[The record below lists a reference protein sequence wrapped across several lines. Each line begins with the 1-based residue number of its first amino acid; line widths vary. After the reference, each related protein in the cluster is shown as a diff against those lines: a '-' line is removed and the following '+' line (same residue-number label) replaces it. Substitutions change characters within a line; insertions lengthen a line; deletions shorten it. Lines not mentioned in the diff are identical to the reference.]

1 MNPAPLASSASD
13 RTASPRVCL
22 PNDLAT
28 CQRVIQ
34 QLQAT
39 TAQLHEALEQAQ
51 RRNRQLEHRLELLL
65 KARFG
70 PRADRLNP
78 AQLLLF
84 AQEVLAKAEAAAPA
98 AATPASNSAAAA
110 QRKGHGRRRLPAELP
125 RQQVVHDLS
134 DAEKLCP
141 CCGTLRVQIGPETSE
156 QLEYEPAKLYVVEHV
171 RPTYACPTCSAQ
183 TAESGPQ
190 IMTAAKPLQPIE
202 KGLAG
207 PGLLAAVIT
216 NKFSDH
222 LPLYRQE
229 AILARSGQPIARST
243 SCGWLAACAA
253 LVLPL
258 YNLLKDRVL
267 AGKCVNTDDTPVPV
281 LDPGRGKTR
290 EGRLWVYVNPAW
302 RYTVFDYTPTH
313 SRDGPVRFFGNY
325 TGYIQADAYTGYDV
339 LFKPRADGTPV
350 PTELGCWAH
359 VRRKF
364 VEAQTSDALRSVT
377 GVAFIRRLYE
387 VEHAAETLDATAR
400 RARRQEQSVPILVQL
415 KTWLDEQQPQVL
427 PKSPIGEALGYCLG
441 NWAALIRYVED
452 GDLKPDNNA
461 AENAIRPL
469 VVGRKN
475 WLFAGSDN
483 GGRTAAVL
491 ASLVAS
497 AKQHGL
503 DPYVYL
509 RDVLTRIAATPVSQ
523 LDQFLPDHWKAAHLP
538 ATLLD

>member
-1 MNPAPLASSASD
+1 MNSLPSASSACNS
-13 RTASPRVCL
+13 TALPRASL

-28 CQRVIQ
+28 CQTLIQ
-34 QLQAT
+34 
-39 TAQLHEALEQAQ
+39 QLHEALEQAQ

-84 AQEVLAKAEAAAPA
+84 AEELLAKAEAAAPA
-98 AATPASNSAAAA
+98 PAPPSAGRPS
-110 QRKGHGRRRLPAELP
+110 RKGHGRRRLPAELP
-125 RQQVVHDLS
+125 RQQVVHDLPE
-134 DAEKLCP
+134 AEKPCP
-141 CCGTLRVQIGPETSE
+141 CCGTLRVRIGQETSK
-156 QLEYEPAKLYVVEHV
+156 QLEYEPAKLYVIEHV
-171 RPTYACPTCSAQ
+171 RPTYACPTCEAQ
-183 TAESGPQ
+183 AAERGPQ
-190 IMTAAKPLQPIE
+190 ITTAAKPLQPIE

-229 AILARSGQPIARST
+229 AILARSGQAIARST
-243 SCGWLAACAA
+243 TCGWLAACAA

-258 YNLLKDRVL
+258 YMLLKDRVRQ
-267 AGKCVNTDDTPVPV
+267 AKCINTDDTPVPV
-281 LDPGRGKTR
+281 LDPQRGKTR
-290 EGRLWVYVNPAW
+290 EGRLWVYVDPAQ
-302 RYTVFDYTPTH
+302 RYTVFDYTPTR
-313 SRDGPVRFFGNY
+313 SRDGPLRFFG
-325 TGYIQADAYTGYDV
+325 GYAGYVQADAYAGYDV
-339 LFKPRADGTPV
+339 LFKPKADGAPV

-364 VEAQTSDALRSVT
+364 VEAQTSDALRSAT
-377 GVAFIRRLYE
+377 AVAFIRRLYE
-387 VEHAAETLDATAR
+387 VEHAAEALDAAAR
-400 RARRQEQSVPILVQL
+400 RTRRQAQSVPILAQF
-415 KTWLDEQQPQVL
+415 KSWLDDQQGPVL
-427 PKSPIGEALGYCLG
+427 PKSPIGEAIGYCLG
-441 NWAALIRYVED
+441 NWAALNRYVED

-497 AKQHGL
+497 CKQHGL
-503 DPYVYL
+503 DPFVYL

-523 LDQFLPDHWKAAHLP
+523 LVQFLPDRWKAARLP
-538 ATLLD
+538 TALLD

>member
-1 MNPAPLASSASD
+1 MNPAPLASSPSD
-13 RTASPRVCL
+13 CTASPRVCL

-28 CQRVIQ
+28 CQTLIQ
-34 QLQAT
+34 
-39 TAQLHEALEQAQ
+39 QLHEALEQAQ

-84 AQEVLAKAEAAAPA
+84 AEELLAKAEAAAPA
-98 AATPASNSAAAA
+98 PTSKSAASP
-110 QRKGHGRRRLPAELP
+110 RKGHGRRRLPAELP

-134 DAEKLCP
+134 EAEKPCP
-141 CCGTLRVQIGPETSE
+141 CCGTPRVRIGQETSE
-156 QLEYEPAKLYVVEHV
+156 QLEYEPAKLYVLEHV
-171 RPTYACPTCSAQ
+171 RPTYACPVCSAQ
-183 TAESGPQ
+183 TAETGPQ
-190 IMTAAKPLQPIE
+190 IQTAAKPLQPIE

-216 NKFSDH
+216 NKFGDH

-243 SCGWLAACAA
+243 TCGWLAACAA

-290 EGRLWVYVNPAW
+290 AGRLWVYVNPAQ

-313 SRDGPVRFFGNY
+313 SRDGPLRFFGGY
-325 TGYIQADAYTGYDV
+325 AGYIQADAYSGYDV
-339 LFKPRADGTPV
+339 LFKPRGEGTPG

-377 GVAFIRRLYE
+377 AVAFIRRLYE
-387 VEHAAETLDATAR
+387 VEHAAEALDATAR
-400 RARRQEQSVPILVQL
+400 RARRQEQSVPILDQL
-415 KTWLDEQQPQVL
+415 KIWLHEQQGQVL
-427 PKSPIGEALGYCLG
+427 PKSPLGEAIGYCLG

-475 WLFAGSDN
+475 WLHAGSDN

-503 DPYVYL
+503 DPFVYL

-523 LDQFLPDHWKAAHLP
+523 LDQFLPDRWQAAHLP
-538 ATLLD
+538 AALLD

>member
-1 MNPAPLASSASD
+1 MNPPPLASSACH
-13 RTASPRVCL
+13 PRAL
-22 PNDLAT
+22 PSGSLPDDLAT
-28 CQRVIQ
+28 CQSVIQ
-34 QLQAT
+34 QLRAT
-39 TAQLHEALEQAQ
+39 TEQLHEALAQAQ

-84 AQEVLAKAEAAAPA
+84 AEELLAKAEAAAPA

-134 DAEKLCP
+134 DAEKPCP
-141 CCGTLRVQIGPETSE
+141 CCGTLRVRIGQETSE
-156 QLEYEPAKLYVVEHV
+156 QLEYEPAKLYVIEHV
-171 RPTYACPTCSAQ
+171 RPTYACPACSAQ
-183 TAESGPQ
+183 TAETGPQ
-190 IMTAAKPLQPIE
+190 ITTAAKPLQPIE

-243 SCGWLAACAA
+243 TCGWLAACAA
-253 LVLPL
+253 LVLPF
-258 YNLLKDRVL
+258 YALLKDRVL
-267 AGKCVNTDDTPVPV
+267 QAKYVNTDDTPVPV
-281 LDPGRGKTR
+281 LDPRHGKTR
-290 EGRLWVYVNPAW
+290 EGRLWVYVDPAQ

-313 SRDGPVRFFGNY
+313 SRDGPLRFFGNY
-325 TGYIQADAYTGYDV
+325 AGYIQADAYAGYDV
-339 LFKPRADGTPV
+339 LFKPKADGMPV

-377 GVAFIRRLYE
+377 AVAFIRRLYD
-387 VEHAAETLDATAR
+387 VEHAAAALDAVAR
-400 RARRQEQSVPILVQL
+400 RALRQQHAVPVLAEF
-415 KTWLDEQQPQVL
+415 KRWLDEQQPHVL
-427 PKSPIGEALGYCLG
+427 PKSAIGEALGYCLG
-441 NWAALIRYVED
+441 NWAALVRYVED

-503 DPYVYL
+503 DPFVYL

-523 LDQFLPDHWKAAHLP
+523 LDQFLPDRWKAAHLP
-538 ATLLD
+538 TTLLD

>member
-1 MNPAPLASSASD
+1 MNPPPSASSASNS
-13 RTASPRVCL
+13 TALPSGSL

-28 CQRVIQ
+28 CQAVIQ
-34 QLQAT
+34 
-39 TAQLHEALEQAQ
+39 QLHEALEQAQ
-51 RRNRQLEHRLELLL
+51 RRTRQLEHRLELLL

-84 AQEVLAKAEAAAPA
+84 AEELLAQAEAAAPA
-98 AATPASNSAAAA
+98 PTSKSAASP
-110 QRKGHGRRRLPAELP
+110 RKGHGRRRLPAELP

-134 DAEKLCP
+134 DAEKPCP
-141 CCGTLRVQIGPETSE
+141 CCGTLRVQIGQETSE
-156 QLEYEPAKLYVVEHV
+156 QLEYEPAKLYVLEHV
-171 RPTYACPTCSAQ
+171 RPTYACPICSAQ
-183 TAESGPQ
+183 TAATGPQ
-190 IMTAAKPLQPIE
+190 ITTAAKPLQPIE

-243 SCGWLAACAA
+243 TCGWLAACAA
-253 LVLPL
+253 LVLPF
-258 YNLLKDRVL
+258 YALLKDRVRH
-267 AGKCVNTDDTPVPV
+267 AKYVNTDDTPVPV
-281 LDPGRGKTR
+281 LDPRRGKTR
-290 EGRLWVYVNPAW
+290 EGRLWVYVDPAQ

-313 SRDGPVRFFGNY
+313 SRDGPLRFFGGY
-325 TGYIQADAYTGYDV
+325 AGYIQADAYTGYDV
-339 LFKPRADGTPV
+339 LFKPKADGTPG

-359 VRRKF
+359 ARRKF
-364 VEAQTSDALRSVT
+364 TEAQTNDARRAVT
-377 GVAFIRRLYE
+377 AVAFIRRLYD
-387 VEHAAETLDATAR
+387 VEHAAEACDAAAR
-400 RARRQEQSVPILVQL
+400 RARRQEQSVPILDQL
-415 KTWLDEQQPQVL
+415 KTWLDEQQGQVL
-427 PKSPIGEALGYCLG
+427 PKSPIGEAIGYCLG
-441 NWAALIRYVED
+441 NWAALTRYVED

-503 DPYVYL
+503 DPFVYL
-509 RDVLTRIAATPVSQ
+509 RDMLTRIAATPVSQ
-523 LDQFLPDHWKAAHLP
+523 LEQFLPDRWKAAHLP
-538 ATLLD
+538 AALLD